1 MYENLTRLDLVGP
14 AFARAL
20 GNAGWKRLEAS
31 LVSGGKSN
39 LTFVL
44 SSDAGEAVLRRPPDG
59 PLLPRAHDMGREARV
74 QRALAGS
81 PVPVA
86 PILFEDGGDLIGVPF
101 YVMEKVDGYVIRGAL
116 PAGWAESAG
125 ERCAVADVLIDTL
138 ADLHAIDPDAI
149 GLSGYGRPS
158 GLGERQVGR
167 GGGHGGRAKSREV
180 PAVDE
185 LARLLRAEP
194 PRGPGG
200 AIVHGDFRIDNTL
213 LGKQMAPTVRAV
225 LDWEVS
231 PLGEPLA
238 DLGLFLFYWREP
250 TDARPALTPA
260 PTMQPGFPARG
271 YPAGRY
277 APGRGADLSSLSRWV
292 ALAHFKSAV
301 IAQGIAA
308 RVEAGSMAGQEFGDI
323 GAGVHRI
330 AAEGGALVKGGRCQR
345 TVA

>member
-14 AFARAL
+14 ALARAL
-20 GNAGWKRLEAS
+20 GDPGWERLEAS

-44 SSDAGEAVLRRPPDG
+44 TSDAGEAVLRRPPDG

-74 QRALAGS
+74 QRALAGTA
-81 PVPVA
+81 VPVA
-86 PILFEDGGDLIGVPF
+86 PILFEDGGDL
-101 YVMEKVDGYVIRGAL
+101 
-116 PAGWAESAG
+116 PAGWAEAAG
-125 ERCAVADVLIDTL
+125 ERRAVADVLIDTL

-158 GLGERQVGR
+158 GLGERQVR
-167 GGGHGGRAKSREV
+167 RWSDQWERSKSREV

-213 LGKQMAPTVRAV
+213 LGKQMPPTVQAV
-225 LDWEVS
+225 LDWELS
-231 PLGEPLA
+231 TLGEPLA

-260 PTMQPGFPARG
+260 PTMQPGFPSRA
-271 YPAGRY
+271 YLAERY
-277 APGRGADLSSLSRWV
+277 ATRTGADLTSLSRWV

-323 GAGVHRI
+323 GAEVDRI
-330 AAEGGALVKGGRCQR
+330 AAEGVALLTGGR
-345 TVA
+345 